1 MWTRPSTRWLLSRS
15 GPQRTAEVPARMAPA
30 DVAVDQATIGE
41 VLERGEADLAQHF
54 ALHRDPLV
62 VPAREEARLEELLG
76 DGVDGRIRAQ
86 LLRRGHEPVDV
97 DRDLGPE
104 AEAVTRPS
112 DHQVG
117 SGLAQPP
124 QRGPEA
130 GAHL

>member
-1 MWTRPSTRWLLSRS
+1 MGRSEQPTSPPGWRRRRRRPRGGR
-15 GPQRTAEVPARMAPA
+15 
-30 DVAVDQATIGE
+30 GE
-41 VLERGEADLAQHF
+41 LLERGEADLAQPF
-54 ALHRDPLV
+54 ALHREPLV
-62 VPAREEARLEELLG
+62 VPAREEVRLDELLG

-104 AEAVTRPS
+104 AEAVTGPS